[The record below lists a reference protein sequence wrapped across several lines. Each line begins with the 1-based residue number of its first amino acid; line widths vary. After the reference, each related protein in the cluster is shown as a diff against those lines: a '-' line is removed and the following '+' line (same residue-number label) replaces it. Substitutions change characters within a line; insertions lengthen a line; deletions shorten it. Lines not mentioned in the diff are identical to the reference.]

1 MQTLRKINA
10 ILRNIVLMLGTVY
23 VICRLVDDGKKEYT
37 SDKEGFQ
44 TEEFDDIW

>member
-1 MQTLRKINA
+1 MQTLKKINKV
-10 ILRNIVLMLGTVY
+10 LRNIVLIVGALYGV
-23 VICRLVDDGKKEYT
+23 CRLFGSSKHEYV